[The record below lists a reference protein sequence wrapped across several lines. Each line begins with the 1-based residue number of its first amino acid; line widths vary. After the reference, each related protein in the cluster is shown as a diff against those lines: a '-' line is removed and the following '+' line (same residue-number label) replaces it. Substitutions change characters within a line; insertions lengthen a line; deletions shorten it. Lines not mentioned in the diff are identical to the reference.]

1 MQTPLFEQVEPLLRE
16 QARDLICA
24 HPLATLITTSE
35 TGLAADSVPCVLVE
49 EQGRWWL
56 RAHLARNHPRLNCLA
71 DRPVLLVFQG
81 PHGYVTPSWYPG
93 KREHGRVVPTWLYSM
108 VQLGGQAR
116 LVEDPAWLTA
126 QLMALTEQQEQK
138 QAQPW
143 QVEDAPA
150 DYLAALGRGI
160 IGLEIAVTSLEGR
173 WKLGQ
178 QRSAADRLGVLQ
190 GLTRQ
195 GENPLLVAQ
204 LAALEDARQQ

>member
-35 TGLAADSVPCVLVE
+35 TDIAADCVPCVLVE

-81 PHGYVTPSWYPG
+81 PHGYVAPSWYSG
-93 KREHGRVVPTWLYSM
+93 KRELGRVVPTWLYSM